1 MEQTNTTEQNINTE
15 DYIVRGT
22 AAGGQIRVFAA
33 TTRKLVEE
41 ARQRHN
47 TSPVVTAAL
56 GRLLTAGA
64 VMGSMMKGERD
75 SVTLIIKGDGP
86 VGKLTVTADTK
97 GHVKG
102 YADEPVVLIH
112 AKPNGKLDVSGAIGK
127 GTLKVIKDI
136 GMKEPYAGEI
146 DLVTGEIAE
155 DLTYYFASSE
165 QTPSA
170 VGLGVLMNRDNTVN
184 CAGGFFVQLLP
195 DCSEEVI
202 SELELRLAA
211 VTSVTDLLSDGY
223 TPEDILTALF
233 RDMDLELLEKTPAE
247 FYCGCQEGEMSRAKQ
262 AVLSLEKK
270 EIEEM
275 IREEKPV
282 TVHCHFCNTDTVLS
296 VEELQELLEKKE
308 ATEE

>member
-1 MEQTNTTEQNINTE
+1 MS

-33 TTRKLVEE
+33 TTRELVEE
-41 ARQRHN
+41 ARVRHN
-47 TSPVVTAAL
+47 TSPVITAAL

-75 SVTLIIKGDGP
+75 SVTLIIKGDCP
-86 VGKLTVTADTK
+86 VGKLTVTADSH

-127 GTLKVIKDI
+127 GTLKVIRDI

-223 TPEDILTALF
+223 TPEDILKALF
-233 RDMDLELLEKTPAE
+233 SDMGLELLETTPAS
-247 FYCGCQEGEMSRAKQ
+247 FFCGCQDGNGARAKR
-262 AVLSLEKK
+262 AVMALE
-270 EIEEM
+270 EQELTDM
-275 IREEKPV
+275 IREDKPV

-296 VEELQELLEKKE
+296 VEDLKELLEAKKNDAE
-308 ATEE
+308 PGE